1 MLKFAE
7 NAYLSILEQKQEE
20 KEELEN
26 ARKMQ
31 EELKNRLKRLEEEN
45 KNLKEKCMENEIGI
59 LDKKN
64 ELNTLLETL
73 QKERR
78 ATLEEYQRLQIC
90 KEQIDSLNAYIDELK
105 PIKEQLNFKKSVT
118 ECLHDLLIK
127 TKLRIAESD
136 EVLQELHE
144 YFTQLDYDIEKTR
157 EVHKRGLG
165 HWQDEFLAAR
175 LREADIILEFDKLKR
190 EVAILKSELQE
201 KKVIRDAKDL
211 HKRRGKNAPSKDLSG
226 KNDKFIEAIL
236 QEEEA
241 VIANTVELQ
250 NEVDFLRHQ
259 LKKLEDQKQ
268 DCTNKIRSNED
279 VKMNLNQIRRSIWL
293 REFQTRQKI
302 DNLKEKYHKLS
313 KKKSEELE
321 KIKRNI
327 EEKDLAI
334 KEMEQK
340 INYMQKQNNC
350 EEEEQ
355 KSLSEK
361 DLVEQLEEEKDNL
374 EKEIL
379 QLKEEEM

>member
-340 INYMQKQNNC
+340 INYMQKQ
-350 EEEEQ
+350 
-355 KSLSEK
+355 L
-361 DLVEQLEEEKDNL
+361 LFLE
-374 EKEIL
+374 
-379 QLKEEEM
+379 